1 MDLGCVNGGLCTVE
15 VVVGGSGGG
24 WGFGFAYCSSECS
37 DNRFVVF
44 FFFFCSEVYYFIVVD
59 ILFYCDVYIILLC

>member
-24 WGFGFAYCSSECS
+24 WGFRFAYFSSESS
-37 DNRFVVF
+37 DDRFVVF
-44 FFFFCSEVYYFIVVD
+44 FLAMEC
-59 ILFYCDVYIILLC
+59 IILL

>member
-24 WGFGFAYCSSECS
+24 WGFGFAYCSSKCS

-44 FFFFCSEVYYFIVVD
+44 FFFLAVRC
-59 ILFYCDVYIILLC
+59 IILL